1 MGNNKCSWKTTQKM
15 NVKLENNHH
24 QLSKS
29 RLPSPNKKQ
38 SQLQKKKRKS
48 KKKLLSTMM
57 RKNGTLPLEVA
68 DKLMTQPIQTQITE
82 EITEAEES
90 VAEVTEVIIR
100 RMAKEEREEKVMIQN
115 HTTATEENLMEKKD
129 HIPEEMEKEV
139 EETEVVAVEEEV
151 A

>member
-1 MGNNKCSWKTTQKM
+1 MG
-15 NVKLENNHH
+15 
-24 QLSKS
+24 

-38 SQLQKKKRKS
+38 SQLQKRKRKS

-57 RKNGTLPLEVA
+57 RKNGILPLEVA
-68 DKLMTQPIQTQITE
+68 DKLMTPPIQTQITE
-82 EITEAEES
+82 EITEAEVSVAEVA

-100 RMAKEEREEKVMIQN
+100 RMAKEEREEKVMKQN

-139 EETEVVAVEEEV
+139 EETEVVAVEAEV
-151 A
+151 AVADITKTAREDHMMAR

>member
-1 MGNNKCSWKTTQKM
+1 MG
-15 NVKLENNHH
+15 
-24 QLSKS
+24 
-29 RLPSPNKKQ
+29 
-38 SQLQKKKRKS
+38 KRKS

-82 EITEAEES
+82 EITEAEEN

-151 A
+151 AVVDITRTAREDHMMARERHTESKTKMVPQPKVPH